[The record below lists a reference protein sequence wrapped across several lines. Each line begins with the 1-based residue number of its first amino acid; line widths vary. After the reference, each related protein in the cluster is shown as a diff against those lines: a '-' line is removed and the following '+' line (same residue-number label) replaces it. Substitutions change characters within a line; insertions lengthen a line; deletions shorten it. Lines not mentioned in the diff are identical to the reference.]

1 MKKIQKVQ
9 NLVLSQILQVV
20 QFSNLRFLH
29 LVFTQPEALK
39 GTETLPQLRQLLHL
53 AFVGLWQSIAK
64 RLLWQ

>member
-53 AFVGLWQSIAK
+53 AFVG
-64 RLLWQ
+64 